1 MRLDDGHRRI
11 HYIMFAASMQFGKYL
26 FKENKKKLE
35 QKLSLKTSATS
46 KMLWHPWNK
55 YDAMKRG
62 TFREQEQNMSWQFKR
77 MTAETKTSTEGQKIM
92 LKNSSRKQRK
102 KTEKR
107 KKKKIRMLEGKYRM
121 ANIRTFKREQRKLN
135 GRNCQR
141 NNSGKFLR
149 NERGEFPD

>member
-1 MRLDDGHRRI
+1 
-11 HYIMFAASMQFGKYL
+11 MFAASMQFGKYL

-77 MTAETKTSTEGQKIM
+77 MTAEGDNINCLEPTRPKMAGELTST
-92 LKNSSRKQRK
+92 R
-102 KTEKR
+102 
-107 KKKKIRMLEGKYRM
+107 
-121 ANIRTFKREQRKLN
+121 
-135 GRNCQR
+135 
-141 NNSGKFLR
+141 
-149 NERGEFPD
+149 P